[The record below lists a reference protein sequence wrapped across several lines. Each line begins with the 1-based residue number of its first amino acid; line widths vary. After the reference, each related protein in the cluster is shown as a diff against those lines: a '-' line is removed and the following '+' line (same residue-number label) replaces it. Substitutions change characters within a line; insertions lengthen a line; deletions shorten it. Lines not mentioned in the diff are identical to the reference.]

1 MIKILLIRTGD
12 TEYEC
17 QGRIQGTL
25 DVPLSEDGRRQ
36 IEQLVESLRDQTI
49 GAFYVA
55 PCRASQQSAEIL
67 TDQLG
72 IKSRKIDS
80 LHNLDHGLWQGMLLE
95 DVKTKQPKVYRQW
108 QEHPETVCP
117 PNGETLG
124 DARERIQQAL
134 AKLAKKH
141 KEGTVAILLPEP
153 LASLLHCM
161 LLHEAVGGLWRTD
174 DEKSPPWELIEMPA
188 EVVSP

>member
-1 MIKILLIRTGD
+1 MLKILLIRTGN

-36 IEQLVESLRDQTI
+36 IEQLVESLRDQPI
-49 GAFYVA
+49 DALYCA

-67 TDQLG
+67 TDQLDV
-72 IKSRKIDS
+72 KSKKVDS

-95 DVKTKQPKVYRQW
+95 DVKVKQPKVYRQW
-108 QEHPETVCP
+108 LEHPETVCP

-124 DARERIQQAL
+124 QAQDRMQQAL

-161 LLHEAVGGLWRTD
+161 LLHETVGGLWRTD
-174 DEKSPPWELIEMPA
+174 GEKSPPWELIEMPA